1 MTYRISHTIGLLMAA
16 VLCAG
21 MMNAIVA
28 SDIKINGWS
37 LKSQSHISFPMAAA
51 NAIEKDE
58 EAKKQVEK
66 QTSVL
71 NDYRNLFWL
80 GLGAIMGGYVIVGFR
95 RLAGWNEA
103 GRYFGVSVISS
114 FACAPF
120 FLHQTDNH
128 PEQPHGC
135 LFWTFFFAL
144 IAWIILE
151 LGSIIVGRINK
162 AATERGLAG
171 VKDEL
176 IILFTLGIFGQRLS
190 QAEVNR
196 ASVTSTPAA
205 TATPTDK
212 K

>member
-1 MTYRISHTIGLLMAA
+1 MHYRISHTIGLLMAT

-21 MMNAIVA
+21 MLNAVIA
-28 SDIKINGWS
+28 SDLKINGWT
-37 LKSQSHISFPMAAA
+37 LKAQSHISFPTMAAA
-51 NAIEKDE
+51 EKDDE
-58 EAKKQVEK
+58 TKKQVV
-66 QTSVL
+66 QSSVL
-71 NDYRNLFWL
+71 NDYRNLFWM

-114 FACAPF
+114 FACTPF

-128 PEQPHGC
+128 PTEQPHVC

-144 IAWIILE
+144 IAWILLE
-151 LGSIIVGRINK
+151 LGSIIVTRVNK

-176 IILFTLGIFGQRLS
+176 IILFTLGIFGQRVS

-205 TATPTDK
+205 TATPPDNK
-212 K
+212 